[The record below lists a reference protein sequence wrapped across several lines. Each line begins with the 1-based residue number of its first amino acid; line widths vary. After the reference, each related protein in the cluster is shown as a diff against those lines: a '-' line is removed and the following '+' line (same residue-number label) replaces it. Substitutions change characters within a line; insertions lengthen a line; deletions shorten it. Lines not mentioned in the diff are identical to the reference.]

1 MKPEY
6 ILPVI
11 LILIQIAAAA
21 VYGVKSNFWLA
32 LYWLAAAVVNFAVTF
47 KP

>member
-1 MKPEY
+1 MKTEY

-11 LILIQIAAAA
+11 LILIQIGAAV
-21 VYGVKSNFWLA
+21 VYGVKNNLWLA
-32 LYWLAAAVVNFAVTF
+32 LYWLAAAVVNFVVTF